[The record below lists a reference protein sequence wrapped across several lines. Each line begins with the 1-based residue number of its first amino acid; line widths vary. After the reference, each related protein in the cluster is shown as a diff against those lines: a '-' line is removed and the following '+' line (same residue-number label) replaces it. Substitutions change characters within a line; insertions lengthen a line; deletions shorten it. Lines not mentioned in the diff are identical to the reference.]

1 MKVRAAILA
10 LLRNADMIRHLNFG
24 GAIVAARDQVELRF
38 DPPARSSL
46 ARRRFWLSFPVG
58 ILISGLTIFSRHI
71 HPQKSGG
78 LPHKKF
84 AVNCPPLKSKGL
96 RVLNWI
102 HPGGACY
109 QKAAFSAQI
118 GECCCDYLN
127 CCPKA
132 GEVIEYHMSAL
143 RSNTSLIL
151 RGLSI

>member
-38 DPPARSSL
+38 DPPARPSL
-46 ARRRFWLSFPVG
+46 ARRRFWFSFPVG

-96 RVLNWI
+96 RILNWI

-109 QKAAFSAQI
+109 QKAAFSAQL
-118 GECCCDYLN
+118 GEFCCD
-127 CCPKA
+127 
-132 GEVIEYHMSAL
+132 
-143 RSNTSLIL
+143 
-151 RGLSI
+151 